1 MRKTA
6 LIVLVVALLVPA
18 TLLAQGTKAAPA
30 AAKVEYTPLVTYP
43 IVKSPI
49 TVDIIVAQPPCV
61 EDYNTNRFSK
71 YMEEMTG
78 VKVNFIMVP
87 EQAATE
93 KLALVLAS
101 GDYPDAF
108 LGFGISFDQETNY
121 GTQEGLFLPL
131 NKYYS
136 TEWMPNLMKAFE
148 EFPGGVGYMTNIDG
162 NIYSLPR
169 LEGCYHCS
177 NQAKL
182 FVYQPF
188 LDKLGLKTPTTIDEF
203 YTVL

>member
-30 AAKVEYTPLVTYP
+30 AAKVEYTPLGTYP

-49 TVDIIVAQPPCV
+49 TVDIMVAQPPCV

-136 TEWMPNLMKAFE
+136 QEWMPNLMKAFE
-148 EFPGGVGYMTNIDG
+148 EFPGGVGYMTDRK
-162 NIYSLPR
+162 S
-169 LEGCYHCS
+169 
-177 NQAKL
+177 
-182 FVYQPF
+182 V
-188 LDKLGLKTPTTIDEF
+188 
-203 YTVL
+203 V